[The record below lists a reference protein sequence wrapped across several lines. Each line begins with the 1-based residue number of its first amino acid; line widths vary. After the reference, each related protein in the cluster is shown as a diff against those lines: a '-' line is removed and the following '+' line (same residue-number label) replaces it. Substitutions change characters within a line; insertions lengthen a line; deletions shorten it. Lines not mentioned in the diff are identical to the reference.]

1 MYFWR
6 INELKRQLVE
16 RPLTDREIMPYLL
29 VSLVPFAFWPLDKNV
44 ELWDHVGHGAASLM
58 SATYQLTHSSE
69 EYS

>member
-1 MYFWR
+1 
-6 INELKRQLVE
+6 
-16 RPLTDREIMPYLL
+16 MPYVL